1 MPPSPRSTRRAA
13 HLPCQQYTEGTI
25 YNNSLVVECG
35 DRNTYISYTVIYECD
50 YSDYY
55 TTGSYSE
62 SFAGESALTSAIDY
76 VTNEDLPKLYAL
88 TATVRA
94 SSPAPLRAP

>member
-1 MPPSPRSTRRAA
+1 MQPTFV
-13 HLPCQQYTEGTI
+13 QQHTEGTI

-35 DRNTYISYTVIYECD
+35 DRNTYISYTDIYEYD

-76 VTNEDLPKLYAL
+76 VTNEDPAQAL
-88 TATVRA
+88 HPHRPRRERA
-94 SSPAPLRAP
+94 LQLL